1 MALSDTSHLL
11 LVVSKKRTCQVPGS
25 YSSLEQDKLR
35 GRGFKEVAREP
46 RGNGVVLYGADTG
59 FSPLLL

>member
-1 MALSDTSHLL
+1 MIQVICFLLFRKRELAKFQALILL
-11 LVVSKKRTCQVPGS
+11 FN
-25 YSSLEQDKLR
+25 KLR